1 MTYLSYKGYK
11 GTIEPQV
18 ETGTLYGKLAFI
30 RDLVTYEAMTVVEL
44 EKEFRMAVDAY
55 LEECTEL
62 KKEPD
67 KPFKGSINIRMGEEL
82 HRAAATVDSGMS
94 LNAFICSAIR
104 EKLERDFNTRV

>member
-1 MTYLSYKGYK
+1 MTYLNYKGYK

-30 RDLVTYEAMTVVEL
+30 RDLVTYEAMTLVEL
-44 EKEFRMAVDAY
+44 EQEFRAAVDAY
-55 LEECTEL
+55 LEECAEFD
-62 KKEPD
+62 KVPD
-67 KPFKGSINIRMGEEL
+67 KPFKGSLNIRIGEEL
-82 HRAAATVDSGMS
+82 HRVAATVASGMS

>member
-1 MTYLSYKGYK
+1 MTYLSYKGYE

-30 RDLVTYEAMTVVEL
+30 RDLVTYEAMTLTEL
-44 EKEFRMAVDAY
+44 EKEFKTAVDAY
-55 LEECTEL
+55 LAECTEL
-62 KKEPD
+62 DKAPD
-67 KPFKGSINIRMGEEL
+67 KPFKGSLNIRIGEDL
-82 HRAAATVDSGMS
+82 HRLAATADSGMS